1 MNFMKK
7 NTKKHKIYLV
17 FSLASLIFW
26 LFFFLLHM
34 KSWNLNQKLT
44 VGAAILVFKC
54 IFYYLFERF
63 HLDIKNVLDKN
74 NPYQFVLNDLLKG
87 NCEWNENLHMLQ
99 TNASK
104 RIEKIQK
111 GQMYF
116 NQANNQFSQD
126 IDYLVEQIK
135 EKNVNLID
143 QKNQID
149 RLVNEIQ
156 EMAQRT
162 KIIMN
167 HTYDPLVLL
176 ENETQ
181 IVWKNNSFV
190 QNYLEMAENNQ
201 IENRYLT
208 EMFKYRGKHL
218 GIVDDQSIKTHKI
231 KSLKES
237 IDFHFKHIT
246 LRNIDLKNNVT
257 LIQLIDNLL
266 LSLFE
271 LNGPFYLK
279 LYTLSEDKEWV
290 EKKSNLRWHA
300 PQEFEFDFLK
310 YMDAEWMKHPK
321 LNIYEMAHETA
332 KTLMIAPLEIE
343 GKLQAA
349 YGFVLKNAIN
359 ENDKQTIK
367 LFYNQFTMV
376 VQREVIYQKLR
387 NQYFNTIEALVNV
400 IEAKDKY
407 TEGHSRR
414 VSRFAVEIAKKMGY
428 SNEEVE
434 RVEISGLLHDV
445 GKIGIQQ
452 AILVKQGRLTDDE
465 YEEMKL
471 HPEKAIQILEAI
483 DLDGDIMDGILYHHL
498 RHDLRGYPKVNLE
511 KLPVF
516 ASIIGTADAFD
527 AITSAR
533 SYSGKRSIEEAIE
546 ELNKYKG
553 SQFDPDIVDI
563 MLQLIEENRD
573 RIDSI
578 INDDIY
584 SKRDIKGEYHVLSS
598 AI

>member
-7 NTKKHKIYLV
+7 NMRKYKIYLI
-17 FSLASLIFW
+17 FSLSNLTFW
-26 LFFFLLHM
+26 LFFFIVHI
-34 KSWNLNQKLT
+34 KDWHINQTL
-44 VGAAILVFKC
+44 VVLSSVLVFKC
-54 IFYYLFERF
+54 IFYYFFERF
-63 HLDIKNVLDKN
+63 QYGIRTIMEKH
-74 NPYQFVLNDLLKG
+74 NPYYSSLNNLLKG
-87 NCEWNENLHMLQ
+87 NFEWDETLNRLD

-126 IDYLVEQIK
+126 IHYLVDQIK
-135 EKNVNLID
+135 EKNVNLLD

-149 RLVNEIQ
+149 RLVNNIQ
-156 EMAQRT
+156 EMAQKT
-162 KIIMN
+162 KMIMN

-181 IVWKNNSFV
+181 IVWKNNSFIH
-190 QNYLEMAENNQ
+190 NYLEMAENNY

-208 EMFKYRGKHL
+208 EMFKYRGKNL

-257 LIQLIDNLL
+257 LIQLVDNLL
-266 LSLFE
+266 LSMFE
-271 LNGPFYLK
+271 LIGPFYLK
-279 LYTLSEDKEWV
+279 LFTLSERKEWV

-300 PQEFEFDFLK
+300 PQDFEFDFLK
-310 YMDAEWMKHPK
+310 YMDDEWMKHPK
-321 LNIYEMAHETA
+321 LNIFEMVHETA
-332 KTLMIAPLEIE
+332 KTVIIAPLEIE

-349 YGFVLKNAIN
+349 YGFVLKNALN
-359 ENDKQTIK
+359 ESDKQTIK

-452 AILVKQGRLTDDE
+452 AILVKQGRLTDSE

-483 DLDGDIMDGILYHHL
+483 DLDSDIMDGILYHHL
-498 RHDLRGYPKVNLE
+498 RHDLKGYPKVTLE

-533 SYSGKRSIEEAIE
+533 SYSGKRSIEEAVE

-553 SQFDPDIVDI
+553 SQFDPEIVAVMI
-563 MLQLIEENRD
+563 QLIDENRD

-578 INDDIY
+578 INDDAY
-584 SKRDIKGEYHVLSS
+584 TKRDIKGEYHVLSS